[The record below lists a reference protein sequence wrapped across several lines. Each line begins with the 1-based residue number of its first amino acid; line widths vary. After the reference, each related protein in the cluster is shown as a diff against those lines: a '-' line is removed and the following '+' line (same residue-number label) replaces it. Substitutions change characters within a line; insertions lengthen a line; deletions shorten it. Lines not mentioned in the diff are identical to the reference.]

1 MLRFF
6 LRKHNR
12 IERAALVTL
21 RLALVSDIPKIMSLQ
36 QQAESAAQ
44 WTAREYERM
53 LNEKSGVVLVAEMGD
68 KVCGFVA
75 GAGIG
80 AEWELENIV
89 IESSAR
95 RKGTGRRLVQS
106 FLDHAKHEGGTRV
119 FLQVREDNTAAR
131 GLYECA
137 EFRVNGRRPGYYGS
151 TDAVLYVCDLT

>member
-95 RKGTGRRLVQS
+95 RKGTGRRLV
-106 FLDHAKHEGGTRV
+106 LR
-119 FLQVREDNTAAR
+119 TA
-131 GLYECA
+131 
-137 EFRVNGRRPGYYGS
+137 GS
-151 TDAVLYVCDLT
+151 R